1 MIDKH
6 DELYRDFSAV
16 RKISIV
22 PLMLDTVCR
31 LTGLGFAAVAR
42 VTQNRW
48 LACTVLDKVNFG
60 LGEGE
65 ELKIETTLCNEIRDN
80 HKAIVIDHVDADETY
95 RDHHTPKLYGL
106 QSYISFPI
114 ILKNGE
120 FFGTLCAIGS
130 QPALLND
137 PKITGT
143 FKLFAELVSFHLQ
156 SIDLV
161 EKSFDALQYTKQQ
174 LAFSHNENQHYQ
186 QISQHNFQEQIRKIN
201 LFTDILV
208 SHADHTDSHK
218 TKETAQ
224 KINASAKELSS
235 LVKHISTFSDMS
247 VSDEPFEAVDL
258 NEVLEQTCFVFD
270 EEKND
275 MQVTFEN
282 NPLPVVH
289 GQPGQLQAL
298 FIQLVSY
305 MVNAADKSPS
315 VIKTSARAMTAFEV
329 NASLPLDKELDYCEL
344 CFEYKH
350 KGIEEQHLDNIFDI
364 IIHSRDSKRSDRY
377 EAGLA
382 ASRKIIQGHK
392 GYIHASVVA
401 GRSLTF
407 KVALPVIG
415 GSN

>member
-6 DELYRDFSAV
+6 DELYRDFLAV

-31 LTGLGFAAVAR
+31 LTGLGFSAVAR

-48 LACTVLDKVNFG
+48 LACTVLDNVNFG

-80 HKAIVIDHVDADETY
+80 HKAIVIDHVEADAMY
-95 RDHHTPKLYGL
+95 RDHHTPRLYGL

-130 QPALLND
+130 QPALLSD

-156 SIDLV
+156 SIELV

-201 LFTDILV
+201 LFTDILI
-208 SHADHTDSHK
+208 SHADLADSDK

-224 KINASAKELSS
+224 KINASAKELFSM
-235 LVKHISTFSDMS
+235 VKHISTFSDIS
-247 VSDEPFEAVDL
+247 VSSESFEPVDL
-258 NEVLEQTCFVFD
+258 NKVLEQACRAFESD
-270 EEKND
+270 KNAG
-275 MQVTFEN
+275 QLTFEN
-282 NPLPVVH
+282 HLLPLVH
-289 GQPGQLQAL
+289 GQPGQLQVL
-298 FIQLVSY
+298 FIQLISY
-305 MVNAADKSPS
+305 MANATDKSPS
-315 VIKTSARAMTAFEV
+315 VIKTSARTMTASEV
-329 NASLPLDKELDYCEL
+329 NASLPLDKELEYGEL

-350 KGIEEQHLDNIFDI
+350 KGIEEHHLDNIFDI
-364 IIHSRDSKRSDRY
+364 IVHSRDSKHADRY

-401 GRSLTF
+401 GKALTF
-407 KVALPVIG
+407 KVALPLSG
-415 GSN
+415 MQN